1 LGIIISHFASAP
13 DWLGPG
19 AFWARFAFVVATSMV
34 TVTGS
39 IGFETGG
46 VTETGLAADL
56 GIAGVGCKLG

>member
-1 LGIIISHFASAP
+1 
-13 DWLGPG
+13 
-19 AFWARFAFVVATSMV
+19 MV